1 MNEPRLLKP
10 QPVALA
16 LSGGGGRSFY
26 QVGALQALEDAG
38 FTFEAFA
45 GTSSGSILA
54 ALLALGHSAREVQA
68 MLREGNPLGWFDFT
82 LGFGQGLIQPT
93 GQQDW
98 LETVLPDT
106 FEALSKPLIMPTTD
120 IQTGEEVVFSSGPL
134 VPAIMASSAF
144 TGAVFPPNCEGRWLT
159 DGGLVNE
166 VPADLAR
173 RISPLPVIALDA
185 TAPLLDLEFPP
196 PDQLRGGLRG
206 LLSTSAPALPA
217 ILLQAFTITQGQL
230 TQRKLSDAAPDWL
243 VDFDPLRDL
252 SLQSLDQL
260 ERGVELGYG
269 FMQDLL
275 DGREPP
281 SVQELREKEAAR
293 REQIGC
299 DNAGVSSQTS
309 STDLQSFAGPL
320 CDFTAEKE
328 PL

>member
-1 MNEPRLLKP
+1 MNEPRPLRP

-38 FTFEAFA
+38 FTFGAFA

-54 ALLALGHSAREVQA
+54 ALLAAGHSAHEVQA
-68 MLREGNPLGWFDFT
+68 MLREGNPTGWYDVT
-82 LGFGQGLIQPT
+82 LGFGQGLVQPK
-93 GQQDW
+93 GQQEW
-98 LETVLPDT
+98 LESVLPQT
-106 FEALSKPLIMPTTD
+106 FEELRWPLIMPTTD
-120 IQTGEEVVFSSGPL
+120 IQTGEEISFSAGPL

-196 PDQLRGGLRG
+196 PDEVRGGLRG
-206 LLSTSAPALPA
+206 LLSTSSPALPA

-230 TQRKLSDAAPDWL
+230 TLRKLAEAAPDWL

-252 SLQSLDQL
+252 SLQSLNQL
-260 ERGVELGYG
+260 DRGVEIGYG

-281 SVQELREKEAAR
+281 AVKELREQEAAR
-293 REQIGC
+293 AQAQAQEQCGT
-299 DNAGVSSQTS
+299 GSGEVG
-309 STDLQSFAGPL
+309 LGPKSL
-320 CDFTAEKE
+320 
-328 PL
+328 L